1 VRAVDIVIKGYF
13 CNSASDDLLGI
24 VLAVMIMISA
34 LLLPPLSQ
42 ESREI
47 TMLMWFIVLSRSWVV
62 ACCVGWI
69 YLVSWGCVP
78 LAIDYNKWGFIGW
91 SGPEGRKKVSLQC
104 LFNWIYSLTIR
115 FTTLNVIILLVP
127 VTKLNRGTVELTG
140 FFIFDRG
147 IS

>member
-1 VRAVDIVIKGYF
+1 
-13 CNSASDDLLGI
+13 
-24 VLAVMIMISA
+24 
-34 LLLPPLSQ
+34 
-42 ESREI
+42 
-47 TMLMWFIVLSRSWVV
+47 
-62 ACCVGWI
+62 
-69 YLVSWGCVP
+69 
-78 LAIDYNKWGFIGW
+78 
-91 SGPEGRKKVSLQC
+91 LQC